1 MLRAFVPA
9 VIVAAAVAAP
19 SASAAPPASPAL
31 TPPPPPFET
40 CKAVGA
46 GTICS
51 GTTTFA
57 YGPEDTG
64 IMCGDDASVL
74 DSATVDQH
82 AVRYYDADGRLT
94 RLVTHDVYRTASL
107 TSSTTGATVSYTQHT
122 TSTFELTVPGDFN
135 GATETIA
142 GQTNVDVPHIG
153 VVLQSTGRI
162 VFANDAIDFS
172 AGPHDV
178 DAYVSGDTA
187 ALAALCVVLAGG

>member
-64 IMCGDDASVL
+64 IICGDGASVL
-74 DSATVDQH
+74 DSGTVDQH
-82 AVRYYDADGRLT
+82 AVRYYDENGRLT
-94 RLVTHDVYRTASL
+94 RLAIHDVYRSAAL

-135 GATETIA
+135 GATETIT
-142 GQTNVDVPHIG
+142 GQTNVDVPHNG

-178 DAYVSGDTA
+178 DAYFSGDTT
-187 ALAALCVVLAGG
+187 ALAALCAVLAGG